1 MAASLCIHNN
11 SFLNTLRSHFKNL
24 KLRRSAKMLANFS
37 ILVGS
42 REFHVILLNYSALK
56 RAVHFNNT
64 DASTN

>member
-37 ILVGS
+37 IC
-42 REFHVILLNYSALK
+42 LLYTS
-56 RAVHFNNT
+56 
-64 DASTN
+64 DAADD